1 MIKVLHL
8 LPMNKLSGAERMGL
22 LICKHMSEVESY
34 VITGGADLAAA
45 FEKEGIQTSHLN
57 FSIKQLPQVIK
68 QLNQFIKEKQIDII
82 HAHDN
87 IASLSAYLTKKR
99 YGLKVKIVSHIHN
112 CYPWLEGNGVHK
124 RIDHFIRPK
133 YDFNIACGQIVY
145 DYYEQHA
152 PYFNPKKTCILSNA
166 IDASH
171 LGVTPQHQIDEI
183 RKVFNIPTDRTIIGY
198 IGRLSEQKGM
208 IPFIQVLKNYK
219 NQFENCKFLIVG
231 SGEQEDEIKKLINEV
246 GLGDLFIF
254 TGFQANVYPF
264 YQLIDIFFLPSL
276 YEGLPMV
283 LLEAVG
289 SGVPTISMNVGSISE
304 VIEADYNGVLIEKGD
319 YATFV
324 QQLVKM
330 KEDPDSL
337 NIYKENG
344 KKKVTSYF
352 DIGVYNQQLK
362 DVYSQLVKQIV

>member
-68 QLNQFIKEKQIDII
+68 QLNRFIKEKQIDIV

-87 IASLSAYLTKKR
+87 IASLSAYLMKKR
-99 YGLKVKIVSHIHN
+99 YGLNIKVVSHIHS
-112 CYPWLEGNGVHK
+112 CYPWLEGNGIHK
-124 RIDHFIRPK
+124 RIDRFIRPK
-133 YDFNIACGQIVY
+133 YDFNIACGKIVY
-145 DYYEQHA
+145 DYYNQYA
-152 PYFNPKKTCILSNA
+152 PYFNSKKTCILSNA
-166 IDASH
+166 IDMSQ
-171 LGVTPQHQIDEI
+171 LGTTSKHQIDEI
-183 RKVFNIPTDRTIIGY
+183 RKEFNIPSNQTIIGY
-198 IGRLSEQKGM
+198 IGRLVELKGL
-208 IPFIQVLKNYK
+208 IPFTETLNQYK
-219 NQFENCKFLIVG
+219 QQFNNCKFLIVG
-231 SGEQEDEIKKLINEV
+231 DGEQEIEIKQLIKALE
-246 GLGDLFIF
+246 LEDLFIF
-254 TGFQANVYPF
+254 TGFQSNVYPF

-304 VIEADYNGVLIEKGD
+304 VIINEETGILIESEQYIEFIERLIYLKNHSEIRQQISKVGKQ
-319 YATFV
+319 YV
-324 QQLVKM
+324 QSKFNL
-330 KEDPDSL
+330 E
-337 NIYKENG
+337 E
-344 KKKVTSYF
+344 
-352 DIGVYNQQLK
+352 YNQSLK
-362 DVYSQLVKQIV
+362 AVYQRLLG

>member
-34 VITGGADLAAA
+34 VITGGADLAAV

-68 QLNQFIKEKQIDII
+68 QLNQFIKEKQIDIV

-99 YGLKVKIVSHIHN
+99 YGLTVKVVSHIHS
-112 CYPWLEGNGVHK
+112 CYPWLEGNGLYK
-124 RIDHFIRPK
+124 RIDCWVRPR
-133 YDFNIACGQIVY
+133 YDFNIVCGKFVY
-145 DYYEQHA
+145 DYYNQHA
-152 PYFNPKKTCILSNA
+152 IYFNKEKMIILSNA
-166 IDASH
+166 INTSQ
-171 LGVTPQHQIDEI
+171 LGAIPKYQIDEI
-183 RKVFNIPTDRTIIGY
+183 RKEFNIPSDQTIIGY
-198 IGRLSEQKGM
+198 IGRLVELKGLV
-208 IPFIQVLKNYK
+208 PFIKTLDKYK
-219 NQFENCKFLIVG
+219 QQFNNCKFLIVG
-231 SGEQEDEIKKLINEV
+231 DGDQEDEIKQLIKDLKLE
-246 GLGDLFIF
+246 DLFVF
-254 TGFQANVYPF
+254 TGFQSNVYPF

-304 VIEADYNGVLIEKGD
+304 VIERDYNGVLIEKGD

-330 KEDPDSL
+330 KEDPNSL

-344 KKKVTSYF
+344 KKKIASYF

-362 DVYSQLVKQIV
+362 DVYSQLVK

>member
-22 LICKHMSEVESY
+22 LICKHMSDVESY
-34 VITGGADLAAA
+34 VITGGLDLAAV
-45 FEKEGIQTSHLN
+45 FEKEGIQTRYLN
-57 FSIKQLPQVIK
+57 FSTKQLPQVMK
-68 QLNQFIKEKQIDII
+68 KLNVFIKEKQIDII

-99 YGLKVKIVSHIHN
+99 YGLTVKIVSHIHN
-112 CYPWLEGNGVHK
+112 CYPWLERNGIHK
-124 RIDHFIRPK
+124 CIDHFIRPN

-152 PYFNPKKTCILSNA
+152 SYFNPEQTCILSNA
-166 IDASH
+166 IDASN
-171 LGVTPQHQIDEI
+171 LGTTSQNQLDQI
-183 RKVFNIPTDRTIIGY
+183 RKIFNIPTNQTIIGY
-198 IGRLSEQKGM
+198 IGRLSEQKGL
-208 IPFIQVLKNYK
+208 IPFIRVLKNYK

-231 SGEQEDEIKKLINEV
+231 SGEQEDEVKQLIMEV
-246 GLGDLFIF
+246 GLEDLFIF
-254 TGFQANVYPF
+254 TGFQSNVYPF

-304 VIEADYNGVLIEKGD
+304 VIIDKETGILIESEQRIEFIERLMDLKNDSKLRQQIAKIGQQH
-319 YATFV
+319 V
-324 QQLVKM
+324 QSKF
-330 KEDPDSL
+330 SL
-337 NIYKENG
+337 EA
-344 KKKVTSYF
+344 
-352 DIGVYNQQLK
+352 YNQSLK
-362 DVYSQLVKQIV
+362 AVYQGLVG

>member
-34 VITGGADLAAA
+34 VITGGADLAVA

-57 FSIKQLPQVIK
+57 FSMKQLPQVIK
-68 QLNQFIKEKQIDII
+68 QLNQFIKEKQIDIV

-124 RIDHFIRPK
+124 RIDRFIRPK

-145 DYYEQHA
+145 DYYEQNA
-152 PYFNPKKTCILSNA
+152 LYFNPNKTCILSNA
-166 IDASH
+166 IDTSH
-171 LGVTPQHQIDEI
+171 LGATPQHQIDEI
-183 RKVFNIPTDRTIIGY
+183 RKEFNIPSDQTIIGY
-198 IGRLSEQKGM
+198 IGRLVELKGLV
-208 IPFIQVLKNYK
+208 PFIKALDKYK
-219 NQFENCKFLIVG
+219 QQFNNCKFLIVG

-304 VIEADYNGVLIEKGD
+304 VIINEETGILIESEQRIEFIEQLIHLKNHPESCQKLADAGMKHVNQKFSLADYNQSLHTVYKSLI
-319 YATFV
+319 
-324 QQLVKM
+324 
-330 KEDPDSL
+330 S
-337 NIYKENG
+337 
-344 KKKVTSYF
+344 
-352 DIGVYNQQLK
+352 
-362 DVYSQLVKQIV
+362 

>member
-34 VITGGADLAAA
+34 VITGGADLAAV
-45 FEKEGIQTSHLN
+45 FEKEGIQTSYLN
-57 FSIKQLPQVIK
+57 FSMKKLPQVIK
-68 QLNQFIKEKQIDII
+68 QLNQFIKEKQIDIV

-124 RIDHFIRPK
+124 RIDRFIRPK

-171 LGVTPQHQIDEI
+171 LGATPQHQIDEI
-183 RKVFNIPTDRTIIGY
+183 RKVFNIPTDQTIIGY

-219 NQFENCKFLIVG
+219 SQFENCKFLIVG

-304 VIEADYNGVLIEKGD
+304 VIINEETGILIESEQRIEFIEQLIHLKDHPESCQKLADAGMKHVNQKFSLADYNQSLHTVYKSLI
-319 YATFV
+319 
-324 QQLVKM
+324 
-330 KEDPDSL
+330 S
-337 NIYKENG
+337 
-344 KKKVTSYF
+344 
-352 DIGVYNQQLK
+352 
-362 DVYSQLVKQIV
+362 

>member
-34 VITGGADLAAA
+34 VITGGADLAAV

-57 FSIKQLPQVIK
+57 FSMKQLPQVIK
-68 QLNQFIKEKQIDII
+68 QLNQFIKEKQIDIV

-124 RIDHFIRPK
+124 RIDRFIRPK

-145 DYYEQHA
+145 DYYEQNA
-152 PYFNPKKTCILSNA
+152 LYFNPNKTCILSNA
-166 IDASH
+166 IDTSH
-171 LGVTPQHQIDEI
+171 LGATPQHQIDEI
-183 RKVFNIPTDRTIIGY
+183 RKEFNIPSDQTIIGY

-219 NQFENCKFLIVG
+219 SQFENCKFLIVG

-304 VIEADYNGVLIEKGD
+304 VIINEETGILIESEQRIEFIEQLIHLKDHPESCQKLADAGMKHVNQKFSLADYNQSLHTVYKSLI
-319 YATFV
+319 
-324 QQLVKM
+324 
-330 KEDPDSL
+330 S
-337 NIYKENG
+337 
-344 KKKVTSYF
+344 
-352 DIGVYNQQLK
+352 
-362 DVYSQLVKQIV
+362 

>member
-68 QLNQFIKEKQIDII
+68 QLNQFIKEKQIDIV

-124 RIDHFIRPK
+124 RIDRFIRPK

-171 LGVTPQHQIDEI
+171 LGATPQHQIDEI
-183 RKVFNIPTDRTIIGY
+183 RKVFNIPTDQTIIGY

-304 VIEADYNGVLIEKGD
+304 VIINEETGILIESEQRIKFIEQLIHLKDHPESCQKLADAGMKHVYQKFSLADYNQSLHTVYKSLI
-319 YATFV
+319 
-324 QQLVKM
+324 
-330 KEDPDSL
+330 S
-337 NIYKENG
+337 
-344 KKKVTSYF
+344 
-352 DIGVYNQQLK
+352 
-362 DVYSQLVKQIV
+362 

>member
-1 MIKVLHL
+1 MINILHL

-34 VITGGADLAAA
+34 VITGGPNLAAV
-45 FEKEGIQTSHLN
+45 FKKEGIQTSHLN
-57 FSIKQLPQVIK
+57 FSIKKLPNVIK
-68 QLNQFIKEKQIDII
+68 QLNHFVKEKQIDII

-99 YGLKVKIVSHIHN
+99 YGLTVKIVSHIHN
-112 CYPWLEGNGVHK
+112 CYPWLEGNGIHK
-124 RIDHFIRPK
+124 HIDRFIRPK

-152 PYFNPKKTCILSNA
+152 SYFNSKKTHILSNA
-166 IDASH
+166 IDANN
-171 LGVTPQHQIDEI
+171 LGISPQHQLDDI
-183 RKVFNIPTDRTIIGY
+183 RQEFNLPANQTIIGY

-208 IPFIQVLKNYK
+208 IPFIKALKDYK
-219 NQFENCKFLIVG
+219 HQFENCKFLIVG
-231 SGEQEDEIKKLINEV
+231 SGEQEDEIKNLIKEI
-246 GLGDLFIF
+246 GLEELFIF
-254 TGFQANVYPF
+254 TGFQSNVYPF

-304 VIEADYNGVLIEKGD
+304 VIINRETGILIESEKRTEFID
-319 YATFV
+319 
-324 QQLVKM
+324 QLVYLKNNPEICHELANAGM
-330 KEDPDSL
+330 QHVQSKFSL
-337 NIYKENG
+337 E
-344 KKKVTSYF
+344 
-352 DIGVYNQQLK
+352 VYNQSLK
-362 DVYSQLVKQIV
+362 AIYEALVG

>member
-1 MIKVLHL
+1 MIIVLHL

-34 VITGGADLAAA
+34 VITGGADLAAV

-57 FSIKQLPQVIK
+57 FSMKQLPQVIK
-68 QLNQFIKEKQIDII
+68 QLNQFIKEKQIDIV

-124 RIDHFIRPK
+124 RIDRFIRPK

-152 PYFNPKKTCILSNA
+152 PYFNPKKTCFFSNA

-171 LGVTPQHQIDEI
+171 LGATPQHQIDEI
-183 RKVFNIPTDRTIIGY
+183 RKVFNIPTDQTIIGY

-264 YQLIDIFFLPSL
+264 
-276 YEGLPMV
+276 
-283 LLEAVG
+283 
-289 SGVPTISMNVGSISE
+289 
-304 VIEADYNGVLIEKGD
+304 
-319 YATFV
+319 
-324 QQLVKM
+324 
-330 KEDPDSL
+330 
-337 NIYKENG
+337 
-344 KKKVTSYF
+344 
-352 DIGVYNQQLK
+352 
-362 DVYSQLVKQIV
+362 

>member
-68 QLNQFIKEKQIDII
+68 QLNQFIKEKQIDIV

-124 RIDHFIRPK
+124 RIDRFIRPK

-171 LGVTPQHQIDEI
+171 LGATPQHQIDEI
-183 RKVFNIPTDRTIIGY
+183 RKVFNIPTDQTIIGY

-219 NQFENCKFLIVG
+219 NQFGNCKFLIVG

-304 VIEADYNGVLIEKGD
+304 VIIDNETGCLIESENYQQFISTLIELKETPGKC
-319 YATFV
+319 
-324 QQLVKM
+324 QQLSKSGKNHVKEKFNLM
-330 KEDPDSL
+330 K
-337 NIYKENG
+337 
-344 KKKVTSYF
+344 
-352 DIGVYNQQLK
+352 YNQSLIA
-362 DVYSQLVKQIV
+362 VYTSLLG

>member
-34 VITGGADLAAA
+34 VITGGAELAVV

-68 QLNQFIKEKQIDII
+68 QLNQFIKEKQIDIV

-124 RIDHFIRPK
+124 RIDRFIRPK

-166 IDASH
+166 IDTSH
-171 LGVTPQHQIDEI
+171 LGATPQHQIDEI
-183 RKVFNIPTDRTIIGY
+183 RKAFNIPTDQMIIGY

-219 NQFENCKFLIVG
+219 NQFKNCKFLIVG

-283 LLEAVG
+283 LLEAIG

-304 VIEADYNGVLIEKGD
+304 VIIDNKTGVLIEPGEYERFLAELINLCNNFSIQKRYKQSGK
-319 YATFV
+319 
-324 QQLVKM
+324 LII
-330 KEDPDSL
+330 KEKF
-337 NIYKENG
+337 NITQYLEKL
-344 KKKVTSYF
+344 F
-352 DIGVYNQQLK
+352 DIYTYLAKEV
-362 DVYSQLVKQIV
+362 